1 MTMPWAADYIDVH
14 ETRLSML
21 QGLSFQIWP
30 SSLTLIR
37 YLELPGHDWQVHDSV
52 NARHLAEIANLDNHQ
67 TFPAC
72 RQRAKED
79 CLCAGEACA

>member
-1 MTMPWAADYIDVH
+1 
-14 ETRLSML
+14 ML

-37 YLELPGHDWQVHDSV
+37 YLELPGYEWQVHNSV
-52 NARHLAEIANLDNHQ
+52 SAKSLAGVANLDNHQ
-67 TFPAC
+67 TSPAC
-72 RQRAKED
+72 RQGADED

>member
-1 MTMPWAADYIDVH
+1 MPWAADYIDVD

-30 SSLTLIR
+30 SSLTLIH
-37 YLELPGHDWQVHDSV
+37 YLELPGHDWQVHNSV
-52 NARHLAEIANLDNHQ
+52 NAKSLAGSANLDDHE

-72 RQRAKED
+72 RQRANED
-79 CLCAGEACA
+79 YLCAGEACA